1 MADANSEQAK
11 EFNKLKHDLEDHR
24 ELILLLSSVLKWEKK
39 FYPGVI
45 FGAISFLF
53 LILWFLNL
61 SLLTLV
67 GVIGVVAVLIDYG
80 YPMVSKI
87 IFKPE
92 NWTGAQEKA
101 YEEVVNEILAIKL
114 KVCGFTKYACVPKE
128 EKTIVYYLG
137 AAGGFIALA
146 YVGSVIDNFL
156 LSYLAILSVALFPG
170 LCRHG
175 VGKIVIEKL
184 LDQVKQ
190 IKEKTIK
197 KN

>member
-1 MADANSEQAK
+1 ME
-11 EFNKLKHDLEDHR
+11 EHR
-24 ELILLLSSVLKWEKK
+24 ELLLLLSSVLKWEKK

-80 YPMVSKI
+80 YPVVSKI

-128 EKTIVYYLG
+128 EKTIV
-137 AAGGFIALA
+137 
-146 YVGSVIDNFL
+146 VS
-156 LSYLAILSVALFPG
+156 
-170 LCRHG
+170 
-175 VGKIVIEKL
+175 
-184 LDQVKQ
+184 
-190 IKEKTIK
+190 
-197 KN
+197 